1 MNPKT
6 CPNCDTPIPP
16 HAPGGLCPACVLR
29 EADAASPSADDA
41 PPPGEIAAAFPKLEI
56 LRLIGHGGM
65 GFVYLARQPDL
76 DRMVALKILSPALR
90 RDPAFEERFAREARV
105 LGKLRHPNIVT
116 LYEHGESGGF
126 FYLLMEYVDGV
137 NLRQAM
143 AAGRFTPEQAL
154 AIVPAIC
161 DALQSAHAQGV
172 WHRDIKPE
180 NILLD
185 RSGGVKIVDF
195 GIARIL
201 GDPVRDFTLTRTGGL
216 LGSAPYMAPEQ
227 HEKPHQVDH
236 RADIYS
242 LGVVIY
248 EMLTG
253 ELPLGRFPLPSQ
265 RAEVGKRIDEIVL
278 QTLEKERELR
288 QQGAEEV
295 KTDVADAIKSSA
307 RSSPPAHRSA
317 RDSTGRFLF
326 LLSAGMIGGG
336 VFLYLAS
343 FGTGLRANHNWVVV
357 ALSIMGRMSIWF
369 GFAIAT
375 FATYSLKPRVWIA
388 GTGVIISLA
397 IAFLLGSGNSSG
409 IMILVFMVVAGILGT
424 VGIVKTSRPRPQT
437 PLIAENADKRKLE
450 NKRSIQGDD
459 ASLFTRQSKTVPGA
473 FLWISIGLVCAAI
486 LVRTQLCE
494 DSIISFEYL
503 YLALACMKM
512 ATFFSVACSITSIY
526 KSEPGKTV
534 VIAGVLSCMIV
545 LMIQGQRAGDVDF
558 AIGTAVLYALAA
570 LGAWGVR
577 RVGKGPE
584 DRELH
589 RMGLVQDDGSNPMR
603 APNPKGIADRG
614 FGANAVIALLASGV
628 LFLIAKGVT
637 GRTEAIATACLPII
651 VAFGLWAVRQITR
664 PVGNTGATPTGERTD
679 FFRRAAGLVS
689 VSIAIFGL
697 WAVVFF
703 VAEPWNLPW
712 GHHNANSLE
721 ATLPEI
727 TPTAEA
733 PDPAKS
739 AADSAEDV
747 FRKMNAAANESNLQA
762 WRKFLLPQ
770 QTQTGRRRESG
781 EIETMGWFA
790 GEIVRI
796 AKRPPN
802 GARNGISDRYVCLW
816 VETERPNGSHSK
828 REFWYY
834 RSNDHWYFSSA
845 TDPHY
850 AGVCIIEFKP
860 EHGDATAILASHLQ
874 QTVIVR
880 VDGDPARFQLIVY
893 HEDAAEAA
901 REANDLAAKLRES
914 LKPFSMDSSLRVIK
928 EATVPTSYWPDENP

>member
-41 PPPGEIAAAFPKLEI
+41 PPPGEVAAAFPKLEI

-288 QQGAEEV
+288 QQSAEEV
-295 KTDVADAIKSSA
+295 KTDVRRA
-307 RSSPPAHRSA
+307 A
-317 RDSTGRFLF
+317 RDESAPAAPLAQKQNG
-326 LLSAGMIGGG
+326 AGMSKLTVWAIGLGMGG
-336 VFLYLAS
+336 FLMAW
-343 FGTGLRANHNWVVV
+343 TG
-357 ALSIMGRMSIWF
+357 
-369 GFAIAT
+369 
-375 FATYSLKPRVWIA
+375 
-388 GTGVIISLA
+388 
-397 IAFLLGSGNSSG
+397 
-409 IMILVFMVVAGILGT
+409 
-424 VGIVKTSRPRPQT
+424 
-437 PLIAENADKRKLE
+437 AEAEWK
-450 NKRSIQGDD
+450 
-459 ASLFTRQSKTVPGA
+459 APTAGA
-473 FLWISIGLVCAAI
+473 FLRGIGNVSFVFGILMGAWALYEAKPEWCRKTGFGWLRIIGTVLLVIAITTSVLLGGLALMTGYDFPTEKGWVLGMGALVFAATAVVLCAPARLITGLSSEFFVRFRFLHWVMAVTAI
-486 LVRTQLCE
+486 L
-494 DSIISFEYL
+494 
-503 YLALACMKM
+503 
-512 ATFFSVACSITSIY
+512 
-526 KSEPGKTV
+526 
-534 VIAGVLSCMIV
+534 
-545 LMIQGQRAGDVDF
+545 
-558 AIGTAVLYALAA
+558 
-570 LGAWGVR
+570 
-577 RVGKGPE
+577 
-584 DRELH
+584 
-589 RMGLVQDDGSNPMR
+589 
-603 APNPKGIADRG
+603 
-614 FGANAVIALLASGV
+614 AS
-628 LFLIAKGVT
+628 A
-637 GRTEAIATACLPII
+637 I
-651 VAFGLWAVRQITR
+651 VAKKID
-664 PVGNTGATPTGERTD
+664 GNWPNAGYLKTIDADVNNIPDNAELTHLL
-679 FFRRAAGLVS
+679 RRAAGDRADDYRLDVRGS
-689 VSIAIFGL
+689 RLSITTYASEPGHTEACNRRLLQILPPGANWNPYRGVDIHYPRSSTNPSRAVV
-697 WAVVFF
+697 WAVASLAAVLTAMAGGRRTAWLV
-703 VAEPWNLPW
+703 VAGTLLHCVLIPTPVWPLAGLPPLVT
-712 GHHNANSLE
+712 GPP
-721 ATLPEI
+721 LPPFSPSELQQ
-727 TPTAEA
+727 TPESAM
-733 PDPAKS
+733 P

-762 WRKFLLPQ
+762 WRKFLLTQ
-770 QTQTGRRRESG
+770 QTEPSRRTGPSDIQIMES
-781 EIETMGWFA
+781 FV
-790 GEIVRI
+790 GEIVRVE
-796 AKRPPN
+796 KRPLKS
-802 GARNGISDRYVCLW
+802 GFDGTLTTCVRLL
-816 VETERPNGSHSK
+816 VEVRRPDGSHPT
-828 REFWYY
+828 REFRYW
-834 RSNDHWYFSSA
+834 RSGGLWLFDSA
-845 TDPHY
+845 TDPAY
-850 AGVCIIEFKP
+850 VGVCLVEFKP
-860 EHGDATAILASHLQ
+860 ARGEAATILASHLRQ
-874 QTVIVR
+874 NEFVPVN
-880 VDGDPARFQLIVY
+880 GDPVRFQLIA
-893 HEDAAEAA
+893 HSQDAAEAA
-901 REANDLAAKLRES
+901 KEANELAAKLRES